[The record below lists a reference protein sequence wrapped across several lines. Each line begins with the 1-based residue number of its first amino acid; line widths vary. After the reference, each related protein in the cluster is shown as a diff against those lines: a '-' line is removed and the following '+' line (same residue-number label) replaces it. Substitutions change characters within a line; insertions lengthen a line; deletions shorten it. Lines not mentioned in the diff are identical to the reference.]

1 MLTRRKSTCR
11 VTGAEMRYLRKC
23 GCKTGGDRI
32 RRSQVRGTVNQELA
46 TNRSTTGKLDGSLT

>member
-1 MLTRRKSTCR
+1 
-11 VTGAEMRYLRKC
+11 MRYLRKC